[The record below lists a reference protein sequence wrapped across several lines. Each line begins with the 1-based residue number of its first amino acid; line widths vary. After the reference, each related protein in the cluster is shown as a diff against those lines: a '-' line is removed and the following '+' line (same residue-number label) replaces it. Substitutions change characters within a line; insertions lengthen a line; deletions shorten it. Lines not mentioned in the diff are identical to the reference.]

1 MYSKRMK
8 LICVLLTLLPIP
20 LGLLLGLRDMGL
32 GFIEPISMALVL
44 LLCMH
49 MTEGEEKN
57 KKVNQLVIWLLPILS
72 NGCFF
77 LSYALNQGLRFSVMR
92 VMVGFFGLMMV
103 VIGNYM
109 PKCRQNPVIGI
120 RISWTLESENN
131 WNATHRMAGP
141 LWVLLG
147 AGILLSLPFSETV
160 CMAAFFVGFAL
171 MVLVPTV
178 YSYLFH
184 RRELRAGTVRK
195 GIASGKKWTRFG
207 VVILLVVLTLTAVLL
222 FTGSIHV
229 EFRNEGIE
237 VGATYYSVLTVPYAS
252 IRECEYRQEDAV
264 GLRNFGLGS
273 FRLLCGQFRNEEFGD
288 YTRYTVYRPQGVVVL
303 RTDTDT
309 IVLSGNN
316 QGETEELYQ
325 EILERCGK

>member
-1 MYSKRMK
+1 MY
-8 LICVLLTLLPIP
+8 
-20 LGLLLGLRDMGL
+20 G
-32 GFIEPISMALVL
+32 
-44 LLCMH
+44 
-49 MTEGEEKN
+49 
-57 KKVNQLVIWLLPILS
+57 
-72 NGCFF
+72 
-77 LSYALNQGLRFSVMR
+77 
-92 VMVGFFGLMMV
+92 
-103 VIGNYM
+103 
-109 PKCRQNPVIGI
+109 
-120 RISWTLESENN
+120 
-131 WNATHRMAGP
+131 
-141 LWVLLG
+141 
-147 AGILLSLPFSETV
+147 
-160 CMAAFFVGFAL
+160 AFFVGFAL

-195 GIASGKKWTRFG
+195 GIASGKNWTRFG
-207 VVILLVVLTLTAVLL
+207 VVILLVVLALTAVLL

-229 EFRNEGIE
+229 EFQNEGIE
-237 VGATYYSVLTVPYAS
+237 VGATYYSVLTVPYTS
-252 IRECEYRQEDAV
+252 IRECEYRQEDTA